1 MTNHCSDPPSDKRTP
16 WREALT
22 SGPLHDPPRVL
33 VAEDDPEM
41 RRLVCEV
48 LRADGYQ
55 VTSVGDG
62 GRLLVMLAHEIVDD
76 DGAELADLVLSDVR
90 MPVCTG
96 IQILEQ
102 LRAVRCRVPFIL
114 MTAFGDSTS
123 RDHAR
128 SLGAILFDKPFD
140 LDDLRTAVALLLR
153 RDDQP

>member
-1 MTNHCSDPPSDKRTP
+1 MTKQPSEAPSAERTP

-22 SGPLHDPPRVL
+22 AGPLHDPPRVL

-41 RRLVCEV
+41 RRLVCEA
-48 LRADGYQ
+48 LRDDGYQ

-62 GRLLVMLAHEIVDD
+62 GRLLVMLAHEMVDD
-76 DGAELADLVLSDVR
+76 DGADLADLVLSDVR

-114 MTAFGDSTS
+114 MTAFGDSAS

-128 SLGAILFDKPFD
+128 SLGAILFDKPFE

-153 RDDQP
+153 RDAAP